1 MITWA
6 CQHLAKRLPCCYPSD
21 VLWGE
26 LNPSALPR
34 LAELDVDLYW
44 RGLGGRDDVSSSSCG
59 VKDCETP
66 PPYFY
71 IDIYTLRERRAERTE
86 GKEEGRRG

>member
-34 LAELDVDLYW
+34 LDELDVDLDW

-59 VKDCETP
+59 VQDYDP
-66 PPYFY
+66 PP
-71 IDIYTLRERRAERTE
+71 
-86 GKEEGRRG
+86 